1 MIYYRPSHER
11 GHSRLSWLDSYHS
24 FSFADFYDPEHM
36 GFSSL
41 RVINDDTVAPAAGFD
56 LHSHR
61 DMEIVSYILEGEIV
75 HRDTLGN
82 HFVVPAGDVQRM
94 TAGTGIWHSEYNN
107 SSTEPLRFLQ
117 IWIKPDRKNL
127 SPGYQQ
133 QTIIQ
138 DAPLVAIV
146 TPDGRNGSL
155 RVHQDASIYRLRLEP
170 GEKWQ
175 FENGQ
180 RPGYLHI
187 LKGCATFADLVLGAG
202 DGLGLI
208 GERAYLESSNEGMEA
223 LWFDLNPVANH

>member
-1 MIYYRPSHER
+1 
-11 GHSRLSWLDSYHS
+11 
-24 FSFADFYDPEHM
+24 M

-127 SPGYQQ
+127 PPGYQQ

-138 DAPLVAIV
+138 DSPLTAIV
-146 TPDGRNGSL
+146 TPNGRNGSL
-155 RVHQDASIYRLRLEP
+155 RIHQDASIYRLRLEP
-170 GEKWQ
+170 GENWQ

-187 LKGCATFADLVLGAG
+187 LKGSARFADLVLGAG

-208 GERAYLESSNEGMEA
+208 GERAYLESSAEAMEA
-223 LWFDLNPVANH
+223 IWFDLNPAAA

>member
-1 MIYYRPSHER
+1 MIYYRPSQER

-24 FSFADFYDPEHM
+24 FSFAGFYDPGHM

-127 SPGYQQ
+127 PPGYQQ

-138 DAPLVAIV
+138 DAPLTAIV
-146 TPDGRNGSL
+146 TPNGRNGSL
-155 RVHQDASIYRLRLEP
+155 RIHQDASIYRLRLEP
-170 GEKWQ
+170 GENWQ

-187 LKGCATFADLVLGAG
+187 LKGSARFADLVLGAG

-208 GERAYLESSNEGMEA
+208 GERAYLESSAEAMEA
-223 LWFDLNPVANH
+223 IWFDLNPAAA